1 MHNKPSVSVSRDRP
15 FRNTAKIGHDRPKQA
30 VTPYRNDRSRLTEM
44 GGHDGPKYAASAADF
59 EQFLQARWCDTR
71 FLCVRDGDR
80 LVAAAVTDVTPIGLS
95 AVYTFFDPDL
105 ATRSLGVFS
114 ILQQIA
120 WAERLGLPHVY
131 LGYWLDGHAKM
142 SYKQHY
148 QPREILEQGQW
159 KRVDAP

>member
-1 MHNKPSVSVSRDRP
+1 MRCD
-15 FRNTAKIGHDRPKQA
+15 IGDGGIDQSIACAHTEEARVVPACLQELFKVG
-30 VTPYRNDRSRLTEM
+30 VTGTSHAATGVE
-44 GGHDGPKYAASAADF
+44 GASAAGFD
-59 EQFLQARWCDTR
+59 QFLQARWCDTR

-80 LVAAAVTDVTPIGLS
+80 LVAAAVTDVTPIGFS